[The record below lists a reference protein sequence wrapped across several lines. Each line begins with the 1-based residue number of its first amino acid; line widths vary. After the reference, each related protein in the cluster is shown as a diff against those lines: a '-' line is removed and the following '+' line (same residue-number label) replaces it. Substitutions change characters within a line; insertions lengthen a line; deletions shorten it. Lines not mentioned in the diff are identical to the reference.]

1 MTEITATDGRWRT
14 RDILVVAVI
23 AVAFG
28 VFFWAF
34 GFAWSALG
42 VLGPAVNLLYG
53 LWLLPALVAPL
64 IVRRPGAAL
73 FAELVAASL
82 SAFLGSQWAVDTLVS
97 GLVQGAAAELVFA
110 ALRYRRF
117 DLPAVIPGG
126 EAGALPGSP
135 AGAGGWGGRPAAPRR
150 RSSPGAS
157 ASGTRGRRKRR
168 WRAWILSSS
177 RVAACWSWGRRDR
190 ARAPSPWPWRAPS
203 AAACPAPSRA
213 RPPGG

>member
-28 VFFWAF
+28 VFLWAF
-34 GFAWSALG
+34 GCAWGALG
-42 VLGPAVNLLYG
+42 FLGPAVNLLYG

-117 DLPAVIPGG
+117 DLPVVIAAGLAASAAAFVHAWIVYYG
-126 EAGALPGSP
+126 ED
-135 AGAGGWGGRPAAPRR
+135 AGGGVGGLAGPLAPARAARRRGGPGRGRAPRPCAAGGGGVGGGGPGAARR

-157 ASGTRGRRKRR
+157 ASGTRG
-168 WRAWILSSS
+168 
-177 RVAACWSWGRRDR
+177 
-190 ARAPSPWPWRAPS
+190 
-203 AAACPAPSRA
+203 
-213 RPPGG
+213 